1 MRLLTRTDPWTE
13 HRRRATELGTAEP
26 HAAEIL
32 RLYLALLDVWS
43 ESAGPI
49 RAAPPAAAEL
59 PAFAV
64 RTLLPGV
71 LGATLA
77 AGPLALRESVLRRF
91 EEADLADLVACWLAG
106 AELPPVDRYLARA
119 AAAPILELVPDLA
132 RATGST
138 GRDSRHCPAC
148 GGLPQLAYFGKSE
161 EALVTAPRRLV
172 CSRCSESW
180 IYPRMICAGCGNPD
194 TTGLPVYSDA
204 ERFPGL
210 RIDACEVC
218 RTYLVT
224 VDLPKDPAA
233 EPVVD
238 ELAALPLDLFARE
251 RGFTKITPNLVGF

>member
-1 MRLLTRTDPWTE
+1 MGLLTRTDPWTE
-13 HRRRATELGTAEP
+13 HRRRATALGTAGP
-26 HAAEIL
+26 HAAEVL

-91 EEADLADLVACWLAG
+91 EEADLAELVARWLAG
-106 AELPPVDRYLARA
+106 AELPAVDRYLARA

-138 GRDSRHCPAC
+138 GSDSRHCPAC
-148 GGLPQLAYFGKSE
+148 
-161 EALVTAPRRLV
+161 LVT
-172 CSRCSESW
+172 
-180 IYPRMICAGCGNPD
+180 I
-194 TTGLPVYSDA
+194 
-204 ERFPGL
+204 
-210 RIDACEVC
+210 
-218 RTYLVT
+218 
-224 VDLPKDPAA
+224 DLPKDPAA